1 MNSIVN
7 FFKETRN
14 EMRHVVWPSRA
25 RTIAYTII
33 ILVLS
38 VVLGYILS
46 GFDLGFRALLSG
58 VLIK

>member
-1 MNSIVN
+1 MNSIAN
-7 FFKETRN
+7 FLKQTRN
-14 EMRHVVWPSRA
+14 ELRHVVWPTRT

-38 VVLGYILS
+38 LLLGYLLN

-58 VLIK
+58 LLIK